1 MIHDLTDLEPIR
13 RQYDHEKLLVGPLF
27 NLWTNSSFRV
37 FNIAGKSGKIYET
50 IALGFFELEMVAQ
63 RRRADIVAA
72 LEACFGEVE
81 IFDTRLEMAQKAHAL
96 WANDETAQLLATVS
110 RESKPRPIGESRQ
123 KQDLA
128 DPDKVT
134 VLSGDRN
141 NESRNEGAG
150 VAVAPPDVIDPGLT
164 HAPQSAGGEA
174 QPTLASNPAQISEP
188 LYLRSRSDAETYA
201 NPETLAQSDSSL
213 ETVRNLPAAVAGSS
227 VSKKYGFWALSAAH
241 LVLCFVVGFLIG
253 KMIFASFTSAR
264 QTASEATLSRNAA
277 ALVTPGNDPSL
288 ATGTAIHPIPAS
300 SIGTA
305 NREAQPREAERV
317 TSPSLPTSQPSVAGG
332 EADTAPL
339 PRAQPLQNPTD
350 QAAAAP
356 DEKLSQSPK
365 AQGNQSGDSGSP
377 PQSSQPQTE
386 KTQSSAAETVPL
398 QLPQPLEV
406 APAQAFVSPA
416 STQITAGHDGPQ
428 LLPSDATASNAP
440 EAPSIVPQ
448 RQASN
453 SAIVPLPRPR
463 PAVSPVP
470 LDRSRHRVAPVTE
483 GARNPLLSLF
493 GH

>member
-13 RQYDHEKLLVGPLF
+13 QQYDHEKVLVGPLF
-27 NLWTNSSFRV
+27 NLWTDSNFRV
-37 FNIAGKSGKIYET
+37 FNIAGKGGKICET
-50 IALGFFELEMVAQ
+50 IALGFFELETRAQ
-63 RRRADIVAA
+63 RRRADVVAA
-72 LEACFGEVE
+72 LKACFGEVK
-81 IFDTRLEMAQKAHAL
+81 IFDSRLEMAQMAHAL
-96 WANDETAQLLATVS
+96 WANDETARFLATVS
-110 RESKPRPIGESRQ
+110 RESKPRPIGENRQ
-123 KQDLA
+123 KQNLA
-128 DPDKVT
+128 DPDKVR

-141 NESRNEGAG
+141 DESRNEGAG
-150 VAVAPPDVIDPGLT
+150 VAVAPPDVTGPALT

-188 LYLRSRSDAETYA
+188 LYLRSQSDAETYA
-201 NPETLAQSDSSL
+201 NADTLAQPDSSL
-213 ETVRNLPAAVAGSS
+213 ETFGNLPAAVAGSS

-253 KMIFASFTSAR
+253 KMIFASFTSVR

-277 ALVTPGNDPSL
+277 ASITPGNDPSL
-288 ATGTAIHPIPAS
+288 ATRAATHPIPAS

-317 TSPSLPTSQPSVAGG
+317 TSPSLPTSQPGVADG
-332 EADTAPL
+332 EANTAAP
-339 PRAQPLQNPTD
+339 PGAQPLQNPTN

-365 AQGNQSGDSGSP
+365 APGNQSDNSSSP
-377 PQSSQPQTE
+377 PQSSPLQTE
-386 KTQSSAAETVPL
+386 KTQSSAAESVPL
-398 QLPQPLEV
+398 PIQQPPEV
-406 APAQAFVSPA
+406 APTQAVVSPA
-416 STQITAGHDGPQ
+416 STQITAGYDGPQ
-428 LLPSDATASNAP
+428 LLPSESTASNAP
-440 EAPSIVPQ
+440 EAPSTVPQ

-483 GARNPLLSLF
+483 GGRNPLLSLF